1 MLLSSVEWLL
11 PQNRPSSM
19 TKIPSEPSRRRILP
33 SAQAMACLSLAR
45 SRTGASG
52 GRARACS
59 CSSVY
64 VAEAAPPAVA
74 GVGVASVSH
83 PPPFQKPLSA
93 YFPLTDCAV
102 IVTR

>member
-1 MLLSSVEWLL
+1 MLLFSVEWLL

-19 TKIPSEPSRRRILP
+19 TKMPSEPSRRRILP

-64 VAEAAPPAVA
+64 VAEAAPPAA
-74 GVGVASVSH
+74 VGVASVSQ
-83 PPPFQKPLSA
+83 PAPFQKPLSA